1 MFLLVTHM
9 ATMVIILFLIPSLQQ
24 QAVVVGVKGQVV
36 LLVVQAVVVAT
47 TDRLAVRVQQIKVM
61 QVVAEEL
68 LPTKSLAA
76 AVLVA

>member
-1 MFLLVTHM
+1 
-9 ATMVIILFLIPSLQQ
+9 
-24 QAVVVGVKGQVV
+24 
-36 LLVVQAVVVAT
+36 VVVAT